1 MTKTEFDNTITS
13 FNKRITSNKTKHLEV
28 EKKLEDLITKD
39 HNFFLSRIY
48 FTSNDGSQNMFVY
61 QPTFN
66 VLELKI
72 DKGTEYVIGP
82 KSKGLYNTKL
92 IRWCFFTYV
101 KYLGNKIRIQYYNTP
116 FVIEQISYAREI
128 VNVCIIYDLDNW
140 PKNPLRNFTQNLFV

>member
-1 MTKTEFDNTITS
+1 MTKTEFDNKITS

-48 FTSNDGSQNMFVY
+48 FKSNDGSQNMFVY

-92 IRWCFFTYV
+92 ITWYFFTYV